1 MKQRNLKVSHNIL
14 LTLPSWISALVAGAT
29 HYFQSTSRKSYFLLQ
44 PFRSKALN
52 SKGFTLIEL
61 LVVLVIIGI
70 LAGYVGPRI
79 MGHPEEAK
87 RTMAKAQISGMETAL
102 ESYRLDNGTYPS
114 TEQGLQALVEA
125 PSTGKL
131 PRKWREGGY
140 MKKGKIPK
148 DPWQNDYIYLSP
160 GSHSDF
166 DIISYGADGES
177 GGEGD
182 DADVN
187 NWETE

>member
-1 MKQRNLKVSHNIL
+1 MQQQRIRKTS
-14 LTLPSWISALVAGAT
+14 ISTIG
-29 HYFQSTSRKSYFLLQ
+29 RE
-44 PFRSKALN
+44 
-52 SKGFTLIEL
+52 GFTLIEL

-87 RTMAKAQISGMETAL
+87 RTMAAAQISALETAL
-102 ESYRLDNGTYPS
+102 ESYKLDNGVYPS

-125 PSTGKL
+125 PTAGKL
-131 PRKWREGGY
+131 PAKWREGGY
-140 MKKGKIPK
+140 MKKGKVPK
-148 DPWQNDYIYLSP
+148 DPWGNDYIYLSP

-177 GGEGD
+177 GGEGNNG
-182 DADVN
+182 DVT
-187 NWETE
+187 NWEVE

>member
-1 MKQRNLKVSHNIL
+1 MQQRPV
-14 LTLPSWISALVAGAT
+14 ISVKIS
-29 HYFQSTSRKSYFLLQ
+29 STSD
-44 PFRSKALN
+44 
-52 SKGFTLIEL
+52 KGFTLIEL

-87 RTMAKAQISGMETAL
+87 RTMAAVQISALETAL
-102 ESYRLDNGTYPS
+102 ETYRLDNGAYPS
-114 TEQGLQALVEA
+114 TEQGMQALVEA
-125 PSTGKL
+125 PSVGKL
-131 PRKWREGGY
+131 PPKWREGGY
-140 MKKGKIPK
+140 MKKGKVPK
-148 DPWQNDYIYLSP
+148 DPWGNEYTYLSP

-177 GGEGD
+177 GGEGK
-182 DADVN
+182 DADIN